1 MMRLI
6 TGGNFGGD
14 HLSGSKGALAPMR
27 RSRSHLGSKTSPA
40 MWWQLG
46 ARKARA
52 CLNDAAQIGKERVS
66 SIRAIETVI
75 SIRPACDEANRVH
88 SGQLVRRASPVKIV
102 NSRTWQRPH
111 RCLRPL
117 QRPQSRRTSSQSH
130 RSTAILGLSDFAFGK

>member
-1 MMRLI
+1 MRLI

-75 SIRPACDEANRVH
+75 SIRPAVTRPIALKVA
-88 SGQLVRRASPVKIV
+88 SSSWIVRRASPVKIV
-102 NSRTWQRPH
+102 NSRT
-111 RCLRPL
+111 
-117 QRPQSRRTSSQSH
+117 
-130 RSTAILGLSDFAFGK
+130 

>member
-14 HLSGSKGALAPMR
+14 HLSGSEGALAAMR

-46 ARKARA
+46 ARKVRA

-75 SIRPACDEANRVH
+75 SIRVTRPIASIVA
-88 SGQLVRRASPVKIV
+88 SSSWIVRRASPVKIV
-102 NSRTWQRPH
+102 N
-111 RCLRPL
+111 LR
-117 QRPQSRRTSSQSH
+117 
-130 RSTAILGLSDFAFGK
+130 

>member
-14 HLSGSKGALAPMR
+14 HLPGSEGALAAMR

-88 SGQLVRRASPVKIV
+88 SGQLFLDRA
-102 NSRTWQRPH
+102 
-111 RCLRPL
+111 
-117 QRPQSRRTSSQSH
+117 QSESGQNRQL
-130 RSTAILGLSDFAFGK
+130 ANVALPFLAGEEQA